1 MFVYTVIMTIR
12 KMHIMPGVISAASD
26 NVRLL

>member
-12 KMHIMPGVISAASD
+12 KLHTMPDVISAASD